1 MGTTNF
7 ALITGASSGI
17 GKAIAREFAGRGI
30 NVALVALPGT
40 GTFDVA
46 QEITD
51 EFNVRAVTFEVDLTA
66 SDSVSGLYDW
76 TINQRINI
84 QYLVNNAGFGNLTS
98 LENTDPSVI
107 RNMMLLNN
115 FALVMLTQV
124 FLSDMKRMEQSYI
137 LNVGSLASFIPIP
150 NKTVYSATKS
160 FVYGFTSS
168 LRLELRKETV
178 SVSCLAPGATVTSA
192 AAQERLGNVV
202 KKPGFLGQSAADVAR
217 TAVTQL
223 FRRKALIIPG
233 WHNKLTYVL
242 WNVLPRMVAERI
254 VVALFDRRPRT
265 NWSLRRL
272 AVPRPS
278 FALMLR

>member
-40 GTFDVA
+40 RTFDVA
-46 QEITD
+46 QEIID

-124 FLSDMKRMEQSYI
+124 FLSDMKRMEQRYI

-168 LRLELRKETV
+168 LRLELRNETV

-192 AAQERLGNVV
+192 AAQERLGSVV

-217 TAVTQL
+217 TAVAQL

>member
-1 MGTTNF
+1 M
-7 ALITGASSGI
+7 LIIGA
-17 GKAIAREFAGRGI
+17 
-30 NVALVALPGT
+30 
-40 GTFDVA
+40 
-46 QEITD
+46 
-51 EFNVRAVTFEVDLTA
+51 VR
-66 SDSVSGLYDW
+66 S
-76 TINQRINI
+76 
-84 QYLVNNAGFGNLTS
+84 
-98 LENTDPSVI
+98 
-107 RNMMLLNN
+107 
-115 FALVMLTQV
+115 
-124 FLSDMKRMEQSYI
+124 
-137 LNVGSLASFIPIP
+137 
-150 NKTVYSATKS
+150 TKS
-160 FVYGFTSS
+160 
-168 LRLELRKETV
+168 LLTV
-178 SVSCLAPGATVTSA
+178 RVHSAVPASNLMLATDVGRPIGLDEAVAKGTVTSA

-202 KKPGFLGQSAADVAR
+202 KKPGFLGQSAVDVAR